1 MTYKITALSAVA
13 ALLIPASVLAQD
25 AVAVA
30 MGASFT
36 TVSMTETFTTDD
48 VDITIP
54 GQDLQDGTGSITI
67 PYVGSFPLTNVTG
80 HTDDQVVT
88 VPGQDTTIT
97 TDERVLSSI
106 SVAAAS
112 GDYAAASS
120 TANSAATGANS
131 GSSMV
136 PGTVITAT
144 TEPTPGGA
152 FTSSVMVGTDYLN

>member
-54 GQDLQDGTGSITI
+54 GQDLQDGTAFITT
-67 PYVGSFPLTNVTG
+67 PFGPVSLPVTG

>member
-1 MTYKITALSAVA
+1 MTYKLTALSAVA

-36 TVSMTETFTTDD
+36 TVSMTDTFTTDD

-112 GDYAAASS
+112 GDYAVASA
-120 TANSAATGANS
+120 TANAAATGANS
-131 GSSMV
+131 GASMV
-136 PGTVITAT
+136 PGTTLVAT
-144 TEPTPGGA
+144 TEPTRGGA
-152 FTSSVMVGTDYLN
+152 FSSTVMIEESFVN

>member
-54 GQDLQDGTGSITI
+54 GQALQDGTALISTPFG
-67 PYVGSFPLTNVTG
+67 PVLLPVTG
-80 HTDDQVVT
+80 HTEDQVVT
-88 VPGQDTTIT
+88 VQGQDTTIT

>member
-54 GQDLQDGTGSITI
+54 GQDLQDGTGSVTI
-67 PYVGSFPLTNVTG
+67 LGTDIPLTSVTG
-80 HTDDQVVT
+80 HTEDQVVT

-144 TEPTPGGA
+144 IEPTPGGA

>member
-54 GQDLQDGTGSITI
+54 GQDLQDGTGSVTI
-67 PYVGSFPLTNVTG
+67 FGTDISLTSVTG
-80 HTDDQVVT
+80 HTEDQVVT

>member
-54 GQDLQDGTGSITI
+54 GQDLQDGTGSVTI
-67 PYVGSFPLTNVTG
+67 FGHDIQLTSVTG
-80 HTDDQVVT
+80 HTEDQVVT